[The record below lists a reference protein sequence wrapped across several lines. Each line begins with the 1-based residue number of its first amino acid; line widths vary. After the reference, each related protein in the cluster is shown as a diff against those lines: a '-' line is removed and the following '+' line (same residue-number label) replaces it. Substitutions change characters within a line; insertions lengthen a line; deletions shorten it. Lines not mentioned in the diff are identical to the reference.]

1 MSEEQGSPK
10 LISLV
15 IPVYYNEENIPV
27 TWQVLRETLETL
39 PHGIDWEVIFID
51 DGSGDD
57 SFARLC
63 EVRESA
69 PERVCVLKL
78 LRNFGQYAAILAGL
92 QRARGDACV
101 VMSADLQDPPELI
114 LEMARRWADGGHK
127 IVLCTR
133 NQREDGKLAAWTSR
147 IFYRL
152 MRRYA
157 IPNMPEGG
165 FDYFLIDRCVID
177 ILQAVPERNGFLQGQ
192 VLWAGHDPSL
202 IPYTRRKRK
211 LGRSRWTLSMKLAY
225 FFDGFVSYS
234 IAPIRLIT
242 AVGIL
247 VSLLSF
253 GYAGLILGARLVS
266 AISIAGWAACMVSIL
281 MLSGV
286 QLVMLG
292 IIGEYLWRTY
302 QTADRRP
309 AFIIEAILDNDGGG
323 GDTEGELS

>member
-1 MSEEQGSPK
+1 MPDDQLSPR
-10 LISLV
+10 LLSLV

-27 TWQVLRETLETL
+27 TWRALRETLETL
-39 PHGIDWEVIFID
+39 PHGIDWEVIFVD

-78 LRNFGQYAAILAGL
+78 LRNFGQYAAIQAGL

-101 VMSADLQDPPELI
+101 VMSADLQDPPQLI
-114 LEMARRWADGGHK
+114 LEMVSRWADGEHK
-127 IVLCTR
+127 VVLCTR

-177 ILQAVPERNGFLQGQ
+177 IMQAVPERNGFLQGQ
-192 VLWAGHDPSL
+192 VLWAGYEPSL
-202 IPYTRRKRK
+202 IPYTRRRRD

-234 IAPIRLIT
+234 VAPIRLIT

-247 VSLLSF
+247 VSVLSF
-253 GYAGLILGARLVS
+253 SYAGLILGAWLVS
-266 AISIAGWAACMVSIL
+266 AIFIPGWAATMVTIL
-281 MLSGV
+281 MLSGL

-292 IIGEYLWRTY
+292 IIGEYLWRTH
-302 QTADRRP
+302 QAADRRP
-309 AFIIEAILDNDGGG
+309 AFIIEAILAPGGG
-323 GDTEGELS
+323 AIDSEGDLP

>member
-1 MSEEQGSPK
+1 MPEAGANPRLLS
-10 LISLV
+10 V
-15 IPVYYNEENIPV
+15 VVPVYFNEENIPV
-27 TWQVLRETLETL
+27 TWQALRETLARL
-39 PHGIDWEVIFID
+39 PSGIDWEVIFID

-57 SFARLC
+57 SFARLR
-63 EVRESA
+63 EVRDSA
-69 PERVCVLKL
+69 PERVRVLKL
-78 LRNFGQYAAILAGL
+78 LRNFGQYAAIMAGL
-92 QRARGDACV
+92 QHARGDACV

-114 LEMARRWADGGHK
+114 LEMARRWRDDGHE

-133 NQREDGKLAAWTSR
+133 NQREDGMLAAWTSR

-165 FDYFLIDRCVID
+165 FDYFLIARSVVD
-177 ILQAVPERNGFLQGQ
+177 IIRAVPERNGFLQGQ
-192 VLWAGHDPSL
+192 VLWAGHEPSL

-242 AVGIL
+242 ALGIL

-253 GYAGLILGARLVS
+253 GYAGLILVARLVS
-266 AISIAGWAACMVSIL
+266 AISIPGWAPTMVSIL

-286 QLVMLG
+286 QLIMLG

-302 QTADRRP
+302 QTSDRRP
-309 AFIIEAILDNDGGG
+309 SFIVEAILEDEGRGS
-323 GDTEGELS
+323 DTEGTSS